1 MPFNPAKKQFRRL
14 AADRHDCVS
23 GVNHQVIIRFITVN
37 YEFNTPISS
46 AKVFGNNFETKH
58 PPLKFFEPRFLLRD
72 GDVRTKMRKHSS
84 TIESTRPLASAFL
97 WMPGLAALTS
107 NANEPATFYITS
119 ESCKQANDEI
129 EPSRRDNP
137 SVLIYAG

>member
-46 AKVFGNNFETKH
+46 SLFRN
-58 PPLKFFEPRFLLRD
+58 PLD
-72 GDVRTKMRKHSS
+72 GQSIR
-84 TIESTRPLASAFL
+84 E
-97 WMPGLAALTS
+97 
-107 NANEPATFYITS
+107 
-119 ESCKQANDEI
+119 
-129 EPSRRDNP
+129 
-137 SVLIYAG
+137 